1 MSEVTWMRALGN
13 RRRNRAVLLLAV
25 AVVVV
30 GSSALWHRD
39 NAGGT
44 AVVPHRMHLSGR
56 VRGLFPGAS
65 KQMRVIVRNPT
76 LVRIVLMRVRARAQD
91 VPGCPGS
98 YVRIR
103 PYRGTRPVPPRG
115 RIVIRMRVRLS
126 PVTPDTCQ
134 RARLPIRFRARGMV
148 A

>member
-1 MSEVTWMRALGN
+1 MRALGN
-13 RRRNRAVLLLAV
+13 RRRNRAVLLLAAV
-25 AVVVV
+25 VVVV

-39 NAGGT
+39 DAGGT

-76 LVRIVLMRVRARAQD
+76 LVRIVLMRVRARALGI
-91 VPGCPGS
+91 PGCPGS
-98 YVRIR
+98 HVRIR
-103 PYRGTRPVPPRG
+103 PFHGWHPVPPQG
-115 RIVIRMRVRLS
+115 RTVIRMRVRLS
-126 PVTPDTCQ
+126 ASAPDACQGTRSPV
-134 RARLPIRFRARGMV
+134 RYRARGAV